1 MMIGRKMKALLLTT
15 LCMSLA
21 ACSSG
26 GSGKENNTETEKPP
40 VVAADPFGRFDETV
54 SVSLG
59 KAMSVDVDLPSGET
73 QENNE
78 YVRFIEN
85 ELNVKFNY
93 DWQTADGDPYKQ
105 KMDLVIVSGT
115 TPDVMLVDEAQLKL
129 LVDADLILDLT
140 DLYEA
145 NISPELRA
153 VFESTKDLSLASA
166 TFDGKLMAI
175 PNSSPGADAMNAL
188 YIRKDWLDAVNLP
201 VPKTLE
207 DIEAAAKAFID
218 NKLGGGN
225 NQTIGLIGQQDIVNV
240 GNSIFGFDTIFS
252 YFDAYPELWVKKDD
266 GSVEYGSI
274 QPETKVAL
282 EKLRDMYADGII
294 HREFVA
300 ETGSSGREKVIAGRA
315 GMFFGPFW
323 MPQWIMI
330 DNLKLDPKAEW
341 VTVAAPL
348 DKEGKFKTHTMSP
361 TNSYL
366 AVSKKMKN
374 PEAVIR
380 ILNHEYIIDQTR
392 GNEFYIDKEVRYNR
406 VNLPF
411 GHMMAPFD
419 EKEIAV
425 AKVDEVLAGTR
436 DYNELLAHEKIQY
449 DRIVYNKENPKK
461 DLLAWAGTLTVATT
475 REMIQDNVVKVS
487 GAFYGKTPTMNRKW
501 VNLKKL
507 EDETFIQIIMGDKPI
522 DAFDQFV
529 ADWKKQGGDEITSEV
544 NNAVK

>member
-1 MMIGRKMKALLLTT
+1 MVFGTKMKAVLLIAMCTT
-15 LCMSLA
+15 LV

-26 GSGKENNTETEKPP
+26 GNGKGNKEVVEKTP
-40 VVAADPFGRFDETV
+40 VVAADPFGRFEETIT
-54 SVSLG
+54 VSLG
-59 KAMSVDVDLPSGET
+59 KAMSVDIELPPGDT

-78 YVRFIEN
+78 YVRFIEE

-105 KMDLVIVSGT
+105 KMDLVIVSESV
-115 TPDVMLVDEAQLKL
+115 PDVMLVDEAQLKL
-129 LVDADLILDLT
+129 LVDADLIADLT
-140 DLYEA
+140 DVYEA
-145 NISPELRA
+145 NISPELRE
-153 VFESTKDLSLASA
+153 VFESTKELSLASA
-166 TFDGKLMAI
+166 TFDGKLMAV
-175 PNSSPGADAMNAL
+175 PNSSPGADAMNTL
-188 YIRKDWLDAVNLP
+188 FIRKDWLDAVGLP

-207 DIEAAAKAFID
+207 DIEVAARAFID
-218 NKLGGGN
+218 NNLGGGN
-225 NQTIGLIGQQDIVNV
+225 NQTIGLVGQQDIVNI

-252 YFDAYPELWVKKDD
+252 YFDAYPELWVKNDD
-266 GSVEYGSI
+266 GTVEYGSI

-282 EKLRDMYADGII
+282 AKLRDMYANGVI

-300 ETGSSGREKVIAGRA
+300 ETGSSGREKIISGRA

-323 MPQWIMI
+323 MPSWIMI

-341 VTVAAPL
+341 VTVAVPL

-361 TNSYL
+361 TSSYL
-366 AVSKKMKN
+366 AVSKKMAN

-392 GNEFYIDKEVRYNR
+392 GNEFYIDQNVRYNR

-425 AKVDEVLAGTR
+425 VKVDEVLAGTR
-436 DYNELLAHEKIQY
+436 EYDTLLAHEKIQY
-449 DRIVYNKENPKK
+449 DRIVYNNENPKK
-461 DLLAWAGTLTVATT
+461 DLLAWASSITVDTT
-475 REMIQDNVVKVS
+475 RGMIQSNVEKVT
-487 GAFYGKTPTMNRKW
+487 GAFYGKTTTMNRKW

-544 NNAVK
+544 NEAVK